1 MQKYIRSKRKGTIEW
16 VSAPDIKRQISYLVD
31 GLGLEWIKKTRIYCF
46 RSKNSKSRAYA
57 RIWGLPYV
65 WQKALK
71 TNPSYVI
78 EVLSE
83 KYDKLNYDERNK
95 ILIHELAHIPKT
107 FTGSLVP
114 HYRKGKRN
122 FNDRVKVLVAQ
133 YKKIEK
139 INR

>member
-1 MQKYIRSKRKGTIEW
+1 M
-16 VSAPDIKRQISYLVD
+16 
-31 GLGLEWIKKTRIYCF
+31 
-46 RSKNSKSRAYA
+46 
-57 RIWGLPYV
+57 PYV

-71 TNPSYVI
+71 TTPSYII

-122 FNDRVKVLVAQ
+122 FNDRVKTLVAQ
-133 YKKIEK
+133 YKNIDKLNK
-139 INR
+139 

>member
-1 MQKYIRSKRKGTIEW
+1 M
-16 VSAPDIKRQISYLVD
+16 SAPDVKRQIGYLVKE
-31 GLGLEWIKKTRIYCF
+31 LELDWIKRTKIYCF
-46 RSKNSKSRAYA
+46 RSTKSKSRAYA

-71 TNPSYVI
+71 TTPSYII

-83 KYDKLNYDERNK
+83 KFDDLDKDEKNK
-95 ILIHELAHIPKT
+95 VLIHELAHIPKT

-122 FNDRVKVLVAQ
+122 FHDKVKTLVAQ
-133 YKKIEK
+133 YNRIENTK
-139 INR
+139 